1 MRPFLFALFVLFAT
15 PGISQTYG
23 EVREYFG
30 DWLVACRPSG
40 YCSATAYDNLN
51 PGDGSVADHI
61 LRVGRHERGLY
72 WEVSL
77 TTIAVFPAEY
87 ADLEMNVD
95 GQTSIYRQGID
106 YGAYSSINDFYF
118 VSQPAE
124 KLLDQLVA
132 GTSAQAHFM
141 DKSQNLQTAS
151 FSLSGLTAALLWID
165 ERQTRLGSE
174 RLAYAAPIGLTPIS
188 MQFPQSVP
196 SDLIIQHTQD
206 PQCEPFEDLRGAYR
220 VITQQVDEEHWI
232 YLIPCT
238 SGAYNF
244 AYKVYHGDGTYYD
257 PIYFAEFDELSGWTG
272 TQFLINPEFD
282 RNTKTLT
289 SFNKG
294 RGIGDCGATGKWVWR
309 DYRFIMLEYRVK
321 YACDAQGEP
330 GVFPLVF
337 TLEGESKP
345 K

>member
-1 MRPFLFALFVLFAT
+1 MRTLLFAT
-15 PGISQTYG
+15 LLLFSTPSLAQPFG

-30 DWLVACRPSG
+30 DWLAACRPSG
-40 YCSATAYDNLN
+40 YCSATTYDNPN
-51 PGDGSVADHI
+51 PADGSVADHI

-77 TTIAVFPAEY
+77 TTVAGYPDEY
-87 ADLEMNVD
+87 ADIIFKVD
-95 GQTSIYRQGID
+95 GQTSVFEQGVD

-118 VSQPAE
+118 VSQQAE

-132 GTSAQAHFM
+132 GTSAQAKFL
-141 DKSQNLQTAS
+141 DEYQELYTAN

-165 ERQTRLGSE
+165 ERQRRLGSE

-188 MQFPQSVP
+188 AQFPRSVP
-196 SDLIIQHTQD
+196 NDLIIQHSQD
-206 PQCEPFEDLRGAYR
+206 AQCEPFENLRGAYR
-220 VITQQVDEEHWI
+220 VITQQVDEEHWV
-232 YLIPCT
+232 YFIPCT

-244 AYKVYHGDGTYYD
+244 AYKAYEGNGTYYD

-272 TQFLINPEFD
+272 TQFLINPIYD
-282 RNTKTLT
+282 PTTKILT
-289 SFNKG
+289 SFYKG
-294 RGIGDCGATGKWVWR
+294 RGIGDCGTTGKWVWR
-309 DYRFIMLEYRVK
+309 DYRFIMLEYRAK
-321 YACDAQGEP
+321 YVCDAQGEP

-337 TLEGESKP
+337 ELEPSAKL